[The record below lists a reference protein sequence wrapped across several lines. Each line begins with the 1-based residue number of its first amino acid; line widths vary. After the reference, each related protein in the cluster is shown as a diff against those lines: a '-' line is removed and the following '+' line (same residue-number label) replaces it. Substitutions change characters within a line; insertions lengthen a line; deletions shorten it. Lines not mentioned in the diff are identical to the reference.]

1 MDAELVQKAAKPRR
15 KCNYIAIL
23 AATIPLFILLV
34 LLIICLTLPS
44 MHFKKA
50 KCHAPVKPGVS
61 VLPLA
66 PKTEPAA
73 EVSSRMPLIGS
84 SSFILPRQFPVPA
97 AAAYPGR
104 GKLQAPQLPLAPPRD
119 HAPPPQTLRQVCVVS
134 YNIRCN
140 KDPPPF
146 DLPNR
151 IKHIA
156 KVIDDLDCDVVCL
169 QEATELFCSRIFKS
183 TLSAAHWQ
191 ATGRARRRN
200 DETTCIVYR
209 TDIFSMCHESTYVY
223 SDNGPFLCA
232 QSYCQ
237 SETVLN
243 MKACSHVR
251 IFTHVI
257 LKHIRTGKIV
267 NIVNTHFP
275 LEEDEQRECFVQLG
289 SHVAHN
295 IAKNEDLIIVGDFN
309 SHFVPCASTSPFS
322 ILYKSIPDL
331 DEVLG
336 MRDEPTFTEGFQS
349 PLDDNCH
356 RLDFIFF
363 RRSMFLDT
371 LLSAEVYHPR
381 YQEAQYRPSDHEPIL
396 ARFQVM

>member
-1 MDAELVQKAAKPRR
+1 MDVGLVPKPVKPKR
-15 KCNYIAIL
+15 KGIRIAIL
-23 AATIPLFILLV
+23 ATIISFFILSV
-34 LLIICLTLPS
+34 SLITYFSLRRDRRRCNRAKSYAAVPLTRPVVAGVALPS
-44 MHFKKA
+44 E
-50 KCHAPVKPGVS
+50 
-61 VLPLA
+61 
-66 PKTEPAA
+66 PKTEPVTEANINGPFPIYP
-73 EVSSRMPLIGS
+73 SS
-84 SSFILPRQFPVPA
+84 
-97 AAAYPGR
+97 
-104 GKLQAPQLPLAPPRD
+104 
-119 HAPPPQTLRQVCVVS
+119 HHPPPQDPPPPLEQLHPHDVHPPPLQLCVVS

-156 KVIDDLDCDVVCL
+156 KVIDDLDCDVLCL
-169 QEATELFCSRIFKS
+169 QEATELFCSRIFNS

-191 ATGRARRRN
+191 TAGRARRRN

-209 TDIFSMCHESTYVY
+209 TDILSLCHESTYVY

-237 SETVLN
+237 SETILN
-243 MKACSHVR
+243 MKSCSHVR
-251 IFTHVI
+251 IFTHAI
-257 LKHIRTGKIV
+257 LKHNRTGKIV

-275 LEEDEQRECFVQLG
+275 LEEDEQRECLAQLG

-295 IAKNEDLIIVGDFN
+295 IPKNEDLIIAGDFN
-309 SHFVPCASTSPFS
+309 SHFTPCASSSPFA
-322 ILYKSIPDL
+322 ILYTSIPGL

-349 PLDDNCH
+349 PLNDNCH

-363 RRSMFLDT
+363 RRST
-371 LLSAEVYHPR
+371 LLDSLIHAQVCHPR
-381 YQEAQYRPSDHEPIL
+381 YTGEAWGRWQEAQYRPSDHEPVL